1 MFMYVLK
8 IFSENFLT
16 PEEVTSR
23 AHLVQASA
31 QNRIDQVRLLWTCI
45 LCISEG
51 GDFTSSVVLVPT
63 PVFDHVHVI

>member
-31 QNRIDQVRLLWTCI
+31 QNRIGQVRLLWTCI
-45 LCISEG
+45 LCISEC
-51 GDFTSSVVLVPT
+51 GDFTSSVVPT

>member
-23 AHLVQASA
+23 VHLVQASA

-51 GDFTSSVVLVPT
+51 GDFTSSVVPT
-63 PVFDHVHVI
+63 PVFDHLHVI

>member
-23 AHLVQASA
+23 VHLVQASA
-31 QNRIDQVRLLWTCI
+31 QNRIDQVRLLWTRI
-45 LCISEG
+45 LCTSEG
-51 GDFTSSVVLVPT
+51 GDFTSSVVPT
-63 PVFDHVHVI
+63 PVFDHLHVI